1 LTDSG
6 GSQHNPVVVD
16 HFDATD
22 LPGRDSGRV
31 AQLTTRVN
39 ELEAALAALQL
50 RSDNWL
56 STVSHDL
63 RGPLTL
69 IIGHADRLRHRSRA
83 SRDSAQTNAELEAII
98 GAARRLDKMVT
109 QVVESA
115 RLEEG
120 RWPFHPRPTDL
131 APVIHEAARASRR
144 AYPTHPFDVVL
155 PDSLPL
161 VDCDA
166 SYVET
171 ILGSLLSNAAI
182 FSAADSPIELRAG
195 HRAGRVEVSV
205 ADSGLGLSADE
216 LTHIFEPRFRPERAL
231 HLRREGL
238 GVSLWIVSQLALR
251 SGGALKVESPG
262 PDRGSTVSLEFPT
275 LADGETGSG
284 TTFADD

>member
-1 LTDSG
+1 MRSPILASRSTSIIFYPRLIESSSQPGKILRPDALNDLLQENVLTDSG

-109 QVVESA
+109 QV
-115 RLEEG
+115 
-120 RWPFHPRPTDL
+120 
-131 APVIHEAARASRR
+131 
-144 AYPTHPFDVVL
+144 
-155 PDSLPL
+155 
-161 VDCDA
+161 
-166 SYVET
+166 
-171 ILGSLLSNAAI
+171 
-182 FSAADSPIELRAG
+182 
-195 HRAGRVEVSV
+195 
-205 ADSGLGLSADE
+205 
-216 LTHIFEPRFRPERAL
+216 
-231 HLRREGL
+231 
-238 GVSLWIVSQLALR
+238 
-251 SGGALKVESPG
+251 
-262 PDRGSTVSLEFPT
+262 
-275 LADGETGSG
+275 
-284 TTFADD
+284 